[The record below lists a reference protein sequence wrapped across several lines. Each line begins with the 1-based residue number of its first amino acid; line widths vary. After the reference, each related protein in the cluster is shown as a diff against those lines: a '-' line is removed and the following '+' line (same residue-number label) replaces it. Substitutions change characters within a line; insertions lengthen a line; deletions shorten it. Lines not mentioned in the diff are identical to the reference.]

1 MRRKER
7 KKENTWDE
15 RTQEQGIQKE
25 PETQRQKVRGNSTKQ
40 VGL

>member
-15 RTQEQGIQKE
+15 RIQEQGIQKE
-25 PETQRQKVRGNSTKQ
+25 LETQRQKVRGNSTRQ